1 MHLPTGLTYNGAKPT
16 IDAFQT
22 PESAQHLPTLDRKE
36 KIPIKL
42 NPNTEKG

>member
-22 PESAQHLPTLDRKE
+22 PKSAQNLQTLDRKQP
-36 KIPIKL
+36 PIKL

>member
-22 PESAQHLPTLDRKE
+22 LDSAQHLPTLDRKQ
-36 KIPIKL
+36 IPIKL

>member
-1 MHLPTGLTYNGAKPT
+1 MHLPTGLTYNRAKPT

-36 KIPIKL
+36 IPIKFS
-42 NPNTEKG
+42 PNTEKG